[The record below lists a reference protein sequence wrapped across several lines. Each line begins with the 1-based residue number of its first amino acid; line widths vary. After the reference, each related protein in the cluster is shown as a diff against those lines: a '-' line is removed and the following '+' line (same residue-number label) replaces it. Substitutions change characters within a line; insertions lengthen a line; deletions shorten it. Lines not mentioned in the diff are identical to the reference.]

1 MRSLDIAVIIAYF
14 AAVIAVGLLL
24 AGRQRDAS
32 DYFLGHRGLPWW
44 ALMFSVVATETSAL
58 TVISVPGLAA
68 RGNLTFLQ
76 IAFGYLVGRIG
87 VATLLLPGYF
97 EGTQDTAYQRLEHRF
112 GQAAR
117 RTASGVFLFTRA
129 LADCVRI
136 FATAIPLAI
145 ITHWSLTAGII
156 AIGFVTLVYTWVGGL
171 RAVVWVDVIQLGVYL
186 LGGIATLIVATHLA
200 GGVAAFSRA
209 WDTGKLTAFDFGLS
223 FTKTYTFWGGVIGG
237 ALLSAASHGTD
248 HLIVQRLLAA
258 RNLKDAQRALVGSGV
273 FIILQFAL
281 FLLVGTSLWLA
292 GADHPGMRGDALYPT
307 FVITQLPAGLA
318 GLVVA
323 GILAAAMSSHAS
335 AVNSLASASTHDF
348 YAPLTG
354 RQDPAR
360 LLWVGRW
367 LTLLWTAVLV
377 AGAMAFRN
385 QNTPVVQLA
394 LSIASVTYGS
404 LLGTYVLGGLWAR
417 ARPAPGAP
425 LPRAVTGRADPALRG
440 RADGPPASMKPG
452 GAAASAAVLGETARR
467 AATQAGIDLP
477 AERAVV
483 AAAGAGRTQERAELE
498 AALIH
503 AGLARHV
510 RVMADGE
517 VALSTAFP
525 DGTGILV
532 NAGTGSIAYARDPG
546 GQVHRVGGYGWQLG
560 DEGGGYWLGRRA
572 LDGAARAQDGRGE
585 GSTLLARLLGALGLQ
600 TFDDLVR
607 WTATATPAQVAALAP
622 HVLNAAGD
630 GEVVAQCAVEDAARE
645 LVALVVA
652 LERHYPGTAPVSV
665 AMAGGLLV
673 AHSPLADAF
682 RTRLAAQSKRARL
695 VNTPV
700 DTPVRALPLA
710 RRMT

>member
-1 MRSLDIAVIIAYF
+1 MRPLDIGVIIAYF

-76 IAFGYLVGRIG
+76 IAFGYLVGRVG
-87 VATLLLPGYF
+87 VAALLLPGYF

-112 GQAAR
+112 GPAAR
-117 RTASGVFLFTRA
+117 RTASGVFLLTRA

-145 ITHWSLTAGII
+145 VTHWSLTAGII

-200 GGVAAFSRA
+200 GGVAAFDRA
-209 WDTGKLTAFDFGLS
+209 WEAGKLTAIDFDLS

-237 ALLSAASHGTD
+237 GLLSAASHGTD

-258 RNLKDAQRALVGSGV
+258 RNLKDAQRALIGSGI

-292 GADHPGMRGDALYPT
+292 GADHPGMRGDAIYPT
-307 FVITQLPAGLA
+307 FIITQLPAGLA

-354 RQDPAR
+354 RQDPEQ
-360 LLWVGRW
+360 LLRVGRW
-367 LTLLWTAVLV
+367 LTLVWTTILV
-377 AGAMAFRN
+377 AGAIAFRD

-394 LSIASVTYGS
+394 LSIASLTYGA
-404 LLGTYVLGGLWAR
+404 LLGTYILGGAWPRARQRDVIIALIVSILIMSPIVLG
-417 ARPAPGAP
+417 
-425 LPRAVTGRADPALRG
+425 
-440 RADGPPASMKPG
+440 
-452 GAAASAAVLGETARR
+452 AVLPHFPLRW
-467 AATQAGIDLP
+467 LP
-477 AERAVV
+477 
-483 AAAGAGRTQERAELE
+483 
-498 AALIH
+498 
-503 AGLARHV
+503 GLAWPWYV
-510 RVMADGE
+510 P
-517 VALSTAFP
+517 L
-525 DGTGILV
+525 GTGITV
-532 NAGTGSIAYARDPG
+532 AVGIASSMIAS
-546 GQVHRVGGYGWQLG
+546 
-560 DEGGGYWLGRRA
+560 A
-572 LDGAARAQDGRGE
+572 DGATEGRN
-585 GSTLLARLLGALGLQ
+585 
-600 TFDDLVR
+600 V
-607 WTATATPAQVAALAP
+607 
-622 HVLNAAGD
+622 
-630 GEVVAQCAVEDAARE
+630 DAI
-645 LVALVVA
+645 
-652 LERHYPGTAPVSV
+652 
-665 AMAGGLLV
+665 
-673 AHSPLADAF
+673 
-682 RTRLAAQSKRARL
+682 
-695 VNTPV
+695 
-700 DTPVRALPLA
+700 
-710 RRMT
+710 